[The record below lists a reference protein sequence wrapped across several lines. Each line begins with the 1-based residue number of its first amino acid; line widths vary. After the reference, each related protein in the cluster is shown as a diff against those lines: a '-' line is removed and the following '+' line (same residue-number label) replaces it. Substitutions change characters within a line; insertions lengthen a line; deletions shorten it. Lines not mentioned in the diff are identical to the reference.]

1 MRRLSAEEI
10 RDSILKVNGT
20 LSTKYLGAS
29 FYPEVPR
36 AVLQTSSRPG
46 GVWRKSSPEEQRRRS
61 VYIFIKR
68 SLIPPMLSTHDL
80 ADTDSSCA
88 SRFTTTVP
96 TQALTMLNS
105 KFLNDQAGV
114 FSASLQKEFG
124 DDVRGKISAG
134 LNLVFCRKPVKAEV
148 DKCVKLIN
156 DFQVG
161 DKLSAEQAFKY
172 FCLLAL
178 NLNEFVYLD

>member
-1 MRRLSAEEI
+1 MALP
-10 RDSILKVNGT
+10 T
-20 LSTKYLGAS
+20 H
-29 FYPEVPR
+29 P
-36 AVLQTSSRPG
+36 VLTRQYG
-46 GVWRKSSPEEQRRRS
+46 GLH

-96 TQALTMLNS
+96 SQALTMLNS

-124 DDVRGKISAG
+124 GDVRGKISAA

-161 DKLSAEQAFKY
+161 DKLSAELAFKY